1 MNSILMPPKS
11 DRQESHTVIEVFKT
25 DVSSGQTATRILEQ
39 LSALW
44 PDLKV
49 NFDLEDCDK
58 ILRVES
64 KNGKIEIEEIL
75 NLVKAENHS
84 INILE

>member
-1 MNSILMPPKS
+1 MAAKIL
-11 DRQESHTVIEVFKT
+11 
-25 DVSSGQTATRILEQ
+25 AQ
-39 LSALW
+39 LSAKW

-64 KNGKIEIEEIL
+64 ENGKIEIEEIL

-84 INILE
+84 IDILN